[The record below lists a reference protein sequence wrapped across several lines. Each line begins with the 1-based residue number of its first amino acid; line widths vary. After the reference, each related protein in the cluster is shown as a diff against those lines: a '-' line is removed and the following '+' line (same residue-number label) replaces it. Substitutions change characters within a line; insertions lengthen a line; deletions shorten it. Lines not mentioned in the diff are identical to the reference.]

1 MINGSLPDRLEYAI
15 LEIVAGSPNGY
26 RQYSWGGWKSEAG
39 RLVPD
44 YTPPA
49 LLAAFKLLWKGGAL
63 RLTKPDT
70 TQRHYSGDQ
79 ADDEVFFFNGNL
91 NAALTANGRT
101 YWGLLR
107 IEKKKSSDRFASS
120 VSN

>member
-15 LEIVAGSPNGY
+15 LEIVAGSPDGD
-26 RQYSWGGWKSEAG
+26 RQYSWGGWKIEVG

-44 YTPPA
+44 YTPST
-49 LLAAFKLLWKGGAL
+49 LLAAFKLLWKGGVL

-70 TQRHYSGDQ
+70 TRHYSGDQ

-101 YWGLLR
+101 YWGRIR
-107 IEKKKSSDRFASS
+107 IEKKNAAISFIQT
-120 VSN
+120 

>member
-1 MINGSLPDRLEYAI
+1 MINGSLPHRLEYAI
-15 LEIVAGSPNGY
+15 LEIVAGSPDGY
-26 RQYSWGGWKSEAG
+26 RQYSWGSWKSQVG
-39 RLVPD
+39 LLVTD

-79 ADDEVFFFNGNL
+79 ADDEAFFFNGNL
-91 NAALTANGRT
+91 NATLTAEGQT
-101 YWGLLR
+101 YWGR
-107 IEKKKSSDRFASS
+107 IRVEKKKAAIGLPQA
-120 VSN
+120 

>member
-1 MINGSLPDRLEYAI
+1 M
-15 LEIVAGSPNGY
+15 
-26 RQYSWGGWKSEAG
+26 
-39 RLVPD
+39 VPD
-44 YTPPA
+44 YTPSA

-63 RLTKPDT
+63 RLTKPDAT
-70 TQRHYSGDQ
+70 RHYSGDQ